1 MPPVDSAP
9 PSFYEH
15 AAQIQQGGGGAPS
28 PGTPKGQKNPDSE
41 IIQGLAQMFRIL
53 DKMVQLG
60 EKVGK
65 PMLREKLTPAR
76 DAIKS
81 ALAEV
86 FNVDADK
93 AGSGPEGQQQGPVE
107 GNMSPQGA
115 QPASPPPPDPTA
127 QPA

>member
-1 MPPVDSAP
+1 M
-9 PSFYEH
+9 
-15 AAQIQQGGGGAPS
+15 QGGGAGAPS

-93 AGSGPEGQQQGPVE
+93 QAGPGPEASSQGPVE
-107 GNMSPQGA
+107 GNMSPQGVP
-115 QPASPPPPDPTA
+115 PASPPPPDQTA

>member
-1 MPPVDSAP
+1 M
-9 PSFYEH
+9 
-15 AAQIQQGGGGAPS
+15 QGAGGGAPS

-41 IIQGLAQMFRIL
+41 IIQGLSQMFRIL
-53 DKMVQLG
+53 DKMVTLG
-60 EKVGK
+60 EKIGK

-76 DAIKS
+76 DALKS

-93 AGSGPEGQQQGPVE
+93 AGPGPEGQQGPVE

-115 QPASPPPPDPTA
+115 PPASPPPPDATA
-127 QPA
+127 QTA